1 VRLSKV
7 RLSTSARA
15 SDTLLGM
22 TERTITVTIRGLR
35 DAPDAGLSEPSTP
48 ATRLALVD
56 TLTREAWALA
66 GRALPVYPRHEA
78 PVVVCPLRASTR
90 PARG

>member
-1 VRLSKV
+1 
-7 RLSTSARA
+7 
-15 SDTLLGM
+15 M
-22 TERTITVTIRGLR
+22 IERTITVTIRGLR
-35 DAPDAGLSEPSTP
+35 DAPDAGLSEPGTP

-66 GRALPVYPRHEA
+66 GRALPAYLRHEA

-90 PARG
+90 PARR